1 MRAILYL
8 FSMIFLWSCSGVPS
22 NTQNYERSDE
32 VTQEKALSISL
43 DNLLSGEVCGNQFV
57 FNEGAFYFPDYG
69 CIYDSVVQKLGNA
82 NVF

>member
-1 MRAILYL
+1 MKAIIYL
-8 FSMIFLWSCSGVPS
+8 FSVIFLWSCSGVPS
-22 NTQNYERSDE
+22 NTQNYEGSDE
-32 VTQEKALSISL
+32 VTQERSLSISL

-57 FNEGAFYFPDYG
+57 YNEGVFYFPDYG